1 MADRRIYIC
10 GEPEL
15 RRRSRKV
22 KEITDEIREL
32 LDDMVTSM
40 IHSNGVGLAGPQV
53 GENIRVV
60 VVAEFPEEDE
70 EDDEDADDDEV
81 GVIFHKLVNPRI
93 VEKDGSVACN
103 EGCLSLPTLYGTVM
117 RPSRVV
123 VEAFDENGEPVTV
136 EGEGLTAQALC
147 HEIDHLDGKLF
158 IDRAEPES
166 LAWMMPD
173 SEVERGY
180 RFQDTTVAEA
190 EAAFLRMI
198 ERMRERD
205 QETCE

>member
-22 KEITDEIREL
+22 KEVTDEVREL

-40 IHSNGVGLAGPQV
+40 VHSNGVGLAGPQV

-70 EDDEDADDDEV
+70 NTDDDEA

-93 VEKDGSVACN
+93 VEKEGNVACN

-123 VEAFDENGEPVTV
+123 VEALDGDGEPVTV

-166 LAWMMPD
+166 FAWMIPD
-173 SEVERGY
+173 ADAERGY

-198 ERMRERD
+198 ERMRERE
-205 QETCE
+205 QEVCE